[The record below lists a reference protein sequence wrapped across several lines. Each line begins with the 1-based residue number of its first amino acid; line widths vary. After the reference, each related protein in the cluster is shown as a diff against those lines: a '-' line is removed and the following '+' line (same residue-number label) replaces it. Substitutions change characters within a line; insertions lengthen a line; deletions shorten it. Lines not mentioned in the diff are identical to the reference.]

1 MSGMRYRSNLRTS
14 FRSSTCFASSAS
26 SSSSEILASP
36 PGGHV
41 PTVSSAS
48 DESMAAG
55 ERVSNIV
62 AVCVFE
68 SEGSRSIKGFA
79 TPGTAGG
86 GLKKITEVRQI

>member
-1 MSGMRYRSNLRTS
+1 
-14 FRSSTCFASSAS
+14 
-26 SSSSEILASP
+26 LASP

-62 AVCVFE
+62 AVCVCVFK
-68 SEGSRSIKGFA
+68 SERVVAIKFRHTGNRRWRVDE
-79 TPGTAGG
+79 
-86 GLKKITEVRQI
+86 KSQK